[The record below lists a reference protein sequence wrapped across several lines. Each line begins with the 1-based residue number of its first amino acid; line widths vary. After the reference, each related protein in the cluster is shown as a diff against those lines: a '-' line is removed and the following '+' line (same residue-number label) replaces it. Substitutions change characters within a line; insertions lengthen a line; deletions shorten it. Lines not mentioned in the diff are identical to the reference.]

1 LTIHTEAYGQLRQDY
16 DTFKNKQAEVIVIGP
31 EDNNAFNEF
40 WLKEKMP
47 VPGIADPQHIIA
59 KLYGQEFKI
68 LKLGRMSA
76 LFVIDR
82 EGLVRFRHHG
92 KSMDDIASN
101 KEVLE
106 LLDKLNNEIK
116 R

>member
-1 LTIHTEAYGQLRQDY
+1 MAQLRQDY
-16 DTFKNKQAEVIVIGP
+16 KTFVDQGAEVIVIGP
-31 EDNNAFNEF
+31 EDEQAFKEF

-59 KLYGQEFKI
+59 KLYGQEVKM
-68 LKLGRMSA
+68 LKLGRMPA
-76 LFVIDR
+76 LFLIDR

-92 KSMDDIASN
+92 KSMSDIPQDGD
-101 KEVLE
+101 VLD
-106 LLDKLNNEIK
+106 LLQKLNHEFDK